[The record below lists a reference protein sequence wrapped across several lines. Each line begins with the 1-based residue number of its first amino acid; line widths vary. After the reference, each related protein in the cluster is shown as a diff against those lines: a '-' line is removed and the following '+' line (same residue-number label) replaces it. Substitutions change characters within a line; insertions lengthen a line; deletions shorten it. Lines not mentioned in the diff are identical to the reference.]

1 MKFTC
6 LLAFAACCFSG
17 CVSTALP
24 QIVIPERAGAFD
36 MCLAFP
42 FIGVQADAQYAIR
55 KALVVGGGYN
65 FSYGPGPI
73 HYGEV
78 RLGTVF
84 TGGSDMITAGFGHGK
99 FKLNIGFPAG
109 GSDNTI
115 DNYYGHFHK
124 ASLTWN
130 HQRKLAKSTI
140 GFLGQFAYYL
150 GSGNGNCSG
159 DPACHGEFY
168 NERFSGP
175 ASLQA
180 LLYFRLGK
188 DQSLLLAA
196 GGALSLNTKSS
207 VSIGDPAFF
216 PNPVLLSVG
225 FSM

>member
-1 MKFTC
+1 MKYIC
-6 LLAFAACCFSG
+6 LLSIAACCFSG

-36 MCLAFP
+36 MCLATP

-65 FSYGPGPI
+65 YSYGPGPI

-84 TGGSDMITAGFGHGK
+84 ASSTDMITAGFGHGK
-99 FKLNIGFPAG
+99 FNLNLGFPTG
-109 GSDNTI
+109 GLDNFVDT
-115 DNYYGHFHK
+115 YYGHFHK
-124 ASLTWN
+124 ASLSYN
-130 HQRKLAKSTI
+130 HQHKFPKGVF
-140 GFLGQFAYYL
+140 GFLGQLAYYQ
-150 GSGNGNCSG
+150 GIGNGVCS
-159 DPACHGEFY
+159 DTYCYDRFY

-180 LLYFRLGK
+180 MLYFRLGK

-196 GGALSLNTKSS
+196 GGALSMNTAHSTS
-207 VSIGDPAFF
+207 LGDPNFF
-216 PNPVLLSVG
+216 PNPLLVSVG